1 MRQRFDR
8 VLAIAMLVVSA
19 GAMMSASFDVQ
30 ARRFGGG
37 ASFGRQSSNITKQRQ
52 AVTPPAAS
60 TTQRASTPPAASAA
74 ATGAAAATTG
84 AVAKSGLS
92 RFIGPIAGIA
102 AGLGIAALLSSLGLG
117 GAFLEMLSSLVLIAL
132 VVFAFMF
139 ILRRLRGVPVSGPAE
154 QGAGAGLNRDAGSSG
169 AQSWSEQ
176 RPGRA
181 AESATSAFES
191 SAQAAATPSSSGYSF
206 LGHGAPGR
214 SGPQGAT
221 TLASTSSGTGRTT
234 TQPVD
239 ENWFIPADFDTPA
252 FLATAKAQFVAIQA
266 VWDSGDL
273 SRLEEYLTD
282 DLLAEFKPQI
292 LAREGKPET
301 TEVLLLNAQLMG
313 IESVAGGHL
322 ASVRY
327 SGMLRESPD
336 TEAFRFEEIWNLYK
350 ADDAG
355 WLLAGIQQ
363 LPADNAG

>member
-1 MRQRFDR
+1 MRQRIDR
-8 VLAIAMLVVSA
+8 VLVIAMLVVSA

-74 ATGAAAATTG
+74 APGAAAATTG
-84 AVAKSGLS
+84 AVARSGLS

-139 ILRRLRGVPVSGPAE
+139 ILRRLRGLPASRPTE

-169 AQSWSEQ
+169 ARGWSAQ

-191 SAQAAATPSSSGYSF
+191 SGQAAAMPSSSVSSF
-206 LGHGAPGR
+206 LGHGAPAH
-214 SGPQGAT
+214 SDPHGAT
-221 TLASTSSGTGRTT
+221 MLASTSSGTGHTPR
-234 TQPVD
+234 VD

-273 SRLEEYLTD
+273 SHLEEYLTD

-292 LAREGKPET
+292 LAREGKPES
-301 TEVLLLNAQLMG
+301 TEVMLLNAQLMG

-327 SGMLRESPD
+327 SGMLRESRD

-350 ADDAG
+350 ADGAG